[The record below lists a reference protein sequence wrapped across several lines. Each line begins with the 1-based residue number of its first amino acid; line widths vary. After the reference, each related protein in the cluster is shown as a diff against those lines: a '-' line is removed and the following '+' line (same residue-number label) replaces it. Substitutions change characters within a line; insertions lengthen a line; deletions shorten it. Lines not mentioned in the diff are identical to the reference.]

1 MKTVLKLILLYIAFQ
16 YLGTL
21 AVLPFVMG
29 IQFATTGTL
38 DETLVFQQAIIPGLA
53 VTLLFT
59 VWYLWKAGY
68 LTGDGRLYSPLSAG
82 YLGWTVLLGAGAIL
96 LLDAL
101 TSVLSFLPDWLE
113 ASFSYMQ
120 SSWAGILLVAFVGPV
135 VEELFFR
142 GGILRV
148 LLRTCRRPWVAI
160 VVSGLVFGLIHM
172 NPAQVVFASF
182 AGILLG
188 WLYWRTRSLIP
199 CMVVHVL
206 NNSFSVWL
214 TLRYP
219 EADSLQQVMGGGSYT
234 VCLAVAAV
242 AFGVALWALLRRPA
256 AGAERVWENNS
267 TANTTDNNKAL

>member
-160 VVSGLVFGLIHM
+160 VVSGLIFGIIHM
-172 NPAQVVFASF
+172 NPVQVAFASV

-206 NNSFSVWL
+206 NNSFSVWSTL
-214 TLRYP
+214 TFP
-219 EADSLQQVMGGGSYT
+219 EADSLAEVMGQPAYLIG
-234 VCLAVAAV
+234 LAVAACLFLV
-242 AFGVALWALLRRPA
+242 AVMRLRRNPVA
-256 AGAERVWENNS
+256 
-267 TANTTDNNKAL
+267 TAKP